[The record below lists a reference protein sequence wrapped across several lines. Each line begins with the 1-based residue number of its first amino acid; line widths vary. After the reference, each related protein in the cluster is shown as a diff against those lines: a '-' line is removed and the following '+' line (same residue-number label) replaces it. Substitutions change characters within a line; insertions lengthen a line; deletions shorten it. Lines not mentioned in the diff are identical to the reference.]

1 LNHFDKDY
9 EKEVVIINR
18 EVNNFGTY
26 LAGLFEREGH
36 IRIPKENMKKKYNP
50 RFCIS
55 FHKNDL
61 PLAKIIKKNKVWIY

>member
-36 IRIPKENMKKKYNP
+36 IRIPKENMKRNTILD
-50 RFCIS
+50 FV
-55 FHKNDL
+55 FL
-61 PLAKIIKKNKVWIY
+61 FIKMIYL